1 MRFRQTDTSLSVT
14 NITGASA
21 TTAISLDGATFIS
34 AVAKIAVNTPTAG
47 TFTAASGTDILTAT
61 AHGFQT
67 GLVVRLTTTGGLPA
81 GLATA
86 TDYFVIFLSAN
97 TYALATTRA
106 LALAGTRIDF
116 TTNGTGTQT
125 ATPTALA
132 GASVRFFVSNDGITY
147 VARDPVFNITASG
160 NILLEYDRPG
170 FKWCYLDCLA
180 TSGMFNA
187 IFDVIVKSNRN
198 A

>member
-14 NITGASA
+14 NITGAST

-34 AVAKIAVNTPTAG
+34 AIGKIAVTTPIAA
-47 TFTAASGTDILTAT
+47 TFTAAAETDILTAT

-97 TYALATTRA
+97 TYALASTRA
-106 LALAGTRIDF
+106 LALAGTRVDF

-125 ATPTALA
+125 ATPTALS
-132 GASVRFFVSNDGITY
+132 GATVQFFVSNDGITY
-147 VARDPVFNITASG
+147 VARDPQFSISG
-160 NILLEYDRPG
+160 SANMLLEYNLPG
-170 FKWCYLDCLA
+170 YKWCYLNCLT

-187 IFDVIVKSNRN
+187 VFDVIVKSNRN